1 MTRRSFVPVLVGASG
16 LAAAL
21 AQESKPTP
29 RKGKLKQGVT
39 GGVFGRGMSFE
50 DQCRHAARLGV
61 QGFDLKG
68 PADWPVMKKYGLVP
82 SMVPGGGG
90 TIPDALNRIE
100 NHAIIEPLMRET
112 INKCA
117 EAGAP
122 NLITFSGNRKGQP
135 DEQGIDNCVLFLNK
149 VKAQA
154 EDKGVTI
161 CMEYLNSKVNHKDYQ
176 FDHTGYGVEV
186 CKRVNSPRVKLLYD
200 MYHVQIMEGDIIR
213 SVRENIQ
220 YIGHFHTAGNPGRHE
235 MDDTQE
241 MNYRG
246 IVKAIADLNFTGFV
260 AHEYSP
266 LGDPL
271 KSLETTL
278 AMFDV
283 A

>member
-1 MTRRSFVPVLVGASG
+1 MTRRTFVPALVGASG

-68 PADWPVMKKYGLVP
+68 PADWPMMKKYGLVP

-100 NHAIIEPLMRET
+100 NHAMIEPLMRDT

-176 FDHTGYGVEV
+176 FDRTGYGVEV

-220 YIGHFHTAGNPGRHE
+220 YIAHFHTAGNPGRHE

-260 AHEYSP
+260 SHEYSP

>member
-1 MTRRSFVPVLVGASG
+1 
-16 LAAAL
+16 
-21 AQESKPTP
+21 
-29 RKGKLKQGVT
+29 
-39 GGVFGRGMSFE
+39 MSFE

-100 NHAIIEPLMRET
+100 NHAIIEPLMRDT

-117 EAGAP
+117 AAGAP

-149 VKAQA
+149 LKGQA

-176 FDHTGYGVEV
+176 FDRTSYGVEV

-235 MDDTQE
+235 MDNTQE

-260 AHEYSP
+260 SHEYSP

-271 KSLETTL
+271 QSLETTL

>member
-1 MTRRSFVPVLVGASG
+1 MTRRTFVPALVGASG

-68 PADWPVMKKYGLVP
+68 PADWPMIKKYGLVP

-100 NHAIIEPLMRET
+100 NHAMIEPLMRDT

-176 FDHTGYGVEV
+176 FDRTGYGVEV

-235 MDDTQE
+235 MDNTQE

-260 AHEYSP
+260 SHEYSP

-271 KSLETTL
+271 QSLETTL

>member
-1 MTRRSFVPVLVGASG
+1 MTRRSFVPALVGASG

-21 AQESKPTP
+21 AQESKPAT
-29 RKGKLKQGVT
+29 RNGKLKQGVT
-39 GGVFGRGMSFE
+39 GGVFGKGMSFD

-68 PADWPVMKKYGLVP
+68 PADWPTIKKYGLVP

-100 NHAIIEPLMRET
+100 NHAMIEPLMRDT

-135 DEQGIDNCVLFLNK
+135 DEQGMDNCVLFLNK

-246 IVKAIADLNFTGFV
+246 IIKAIAALPYTGFV
-260 AHEYSP
+260 SHEYSP

-278 AMFDV
+278 ALFDV

>member
-1 MTRRSFVPVLVGASG
+1 MVGAAG
-16 LAAAL
+16 LSTAL
-21 AQESKPTP
+21 AQESKPAV
-29 RKGKLKQGVT
+29 RKGKLKQGVC
-39 GGVFGRGMSFE
+39 GGVFGKGMSFE
-50 DQCRHAARLGV
+50 DQCRHASRLGV

-68 PADWPVMKKYGLVP
+68 PADWPIMKKYGLVP

-90 TIPDALNRIE
+90 TIPDALNRTE
-100 NHAIIEPLMRET
+100 NHATLEPLMRET

-117 EAGAP
+117 EVGAP
-122 NLITFSGNRKGQP
+122 NLITFSGNRRGQP
-135 DEQGIDNCVLFLNK
+135 DDQGIDNCVLFLKK

-161 CMEYLNSKVNHKDYQ
+161 CMEFLNSKVNHKDYQ
-176 FDHTGYGVEV
+176 FDNTRYGVEI
-186 CKRVNSPRVKLLYD
+186 CKRVDSPRVKLLYD

-213 SVRENIQ
+213 SVRDNIQ
-220 YIGHFHTAGNPGRHE
+220 YIAHFHTAGNPGRHE

-246 IVKAIADLNFTGFV
+246 IVKAIAELNFTGFIS
-260 AHEYSP
+260 HEYTP

-283 A
+283 S